1 MRMERIS
8 VGVIALAIATAFAGC
23 GGDDSK
29 KSSAAADKPAAAA
42 KPAVTSVAAKI
53 AARTG
58 VTVVEA
64 CYTDTADYSQCQT
77 AAALGQ
83 YDEQIK
89 WGTEPGQVQVADAS
103 ASTYT
108 VQSDSSDGVS
118 FKVEKGEDGTLTRS
132 CTDGDGCNAG
142 AW

>member
-23 GGDDSK
+23 GGDGSK
-29 KSSAAADKPAAAA
+29 KSSAADKPAAAPR
-42 KPAVTSVAAKI
+42 PAVTSVAAKA

-58 VTVVEA
+58 VTVVET

-77 AAALGQ
+77 ADALSQ

-89 WGTEPGQVQVADAS
+89 WGAGPGQVQVAAAS

-118 FKVEKGEDGTLTRS
+118 FKVEKGEDGTLTRT